1 MADEDIYQLKQKL
14 NETFL
19 ERKEQI
25 DSMINAFNNRENLWL
40 YGLTGTGKTALFNAI
55 ANGLEYSVRFVET
68 TAIHLYLERYKYPDK
83 SYKLFGINP
92 NTPTILFL
100 EHIYLLKDDSLNI
113 AKMLDIQKQYSHL
126 FPFSFVVAESL
137 WMINDNK
144 TNCLSEYFQKEI
156 CFNPIKNEDNLLK
169 LWTNYLDNQD

>member
-1 MADEDIYQLKQKL
+1 MADEDINQLKQKL

-19 ERKEQI
+19 EREEQVDSII
-25 DSMINAFNNRENLWL
+25 DAFNNRENFWL
-40 YGLTGTGKTALFNAI
+40 YGLTGTGKTALFNTI
-55 ANGLEYSVRFVET
+55 ANGLEYSVRSVDT
-68 TAIHLYLERYKYPDK
+68 SAIQLYLERYKYPDK

-100 EHIYLLKDDSLNI
+100 DHVYLLKDYYLVI
-113 AKMLDIQKQYSHL
+113 TEMLDIQQQYPHL

-137 WMINDNK
+137 WMINDDK
-144 TNCLSEYFQKEI
+144 TNWLSEYFQKEI

-169 LWTNYLDNQD
+169 LWTNHLNNQD